1 MWNRLRTL
9 VIKELQA
16 ILRDPAALRLLI
28 MPVMLQT
35 LLFPFAATLDVRNA
49 SVAVLNQDSGAAA
62 TEIVQRL
69 GAADAFG
76 QVRQVESEGELRD
89 LIDRQQVLLAL
100 RFQPSFSRD
109 IARGETASVQVIGDG
124 RRSNSAQLAQ
134 GYVDQIIRGYG
145 AEIAAD
151 ASARGPL
158 ASGGAQVVV
167 RNWYN
172 PNLEGRWVIVTSMVA
187 IMTTIGALITTALS
201 VAREREQGTLDQ
213 VLVSPLSPALIML
226 GKMIPAVIIACVQ
239 ATAITI
245 IAINLFGVPFTGS
258 LFVLYVGMLLYAIAL
273 CGFGLFI
280 SAISATQQQ
289 AFLGVFTFMMP
300 AILLSGFIAP
310 VANMPVWLQWVSW
323 IDPLRHFIVVV
334 KGVFLKGSGFVELFP
349 SLWPI
354 VLIAVLTLTTAYV
367 IFRRGT
373 A

>member
-9 VIKELQA
+9 IVKELQA
-16 ILRDPAALRLLI
+16 IARDPAALRLLI
-28 MPVMLQT
+28 MPVILQT
-35 LLFPFAATLDVRNA
+35 VLFPFAATLDVRNA
-49 SVAVLNQDSGAAA
+49 SVAVLNEDSGKAA

-69 GAADAFG
+69 AAADAFG
-76 QVRQVESEGELRD
+76 EVRQVTSEGELRRLVD
-89 LIDRQQVLLAL
+89 GQRVLLAL
-100 RFQPSFSRD
+100 RFQPTFSRD
-109 IARGETASVQVIGDG
+109 IVRGETATVQVIGDG

-134 GYVDQIIRGYG
+134 GYVDRIIQEYG
-145 AEIAAD
+145 AKIA
-151 ASARGPL
+151 SPSRRARGE
-158 ASGGAQVVV
+158 GRAQVVV

-172 PNLEGRWVIVTSMVA
+172 PNLEGRWSIVTSMVA

-213 VLVSPLSPALIML
+213 VLVSPLSPAMIMI
-226 GKMIPAVIIACVQ
+226 GKTVPAVMIACVQ
-239 ATAITI
+239 ATAITL
-245 IAINLFGVPFTGS
+245 IAIVAFWVPFTGS
-258 LFVLYVGMLLYAIAL
+258 LIVLYAGMLLYALAL

-310 VANMPVWLQWVSW
+310 VANMPLWLQWVSW
-323 IDPLRHFIVVV
+323 IDPLRHFIVIV
-334 KGVFLKGSGFVELFP
+334 KGVFLKGSGFAALWP

-354 VLIAVLTLTTAYV
+354 AVIAVATLGTAYV

>member
-9 VIKELQA
+9 ILKELQA
-16 ILRDPAALRLLI
+16 IARDPAALRLLI
-28 MPVMLQT
+28 MPVILQT
-35 LLFPFAATLDVRNA
+35 VLFPFAATLDVRNA
-49 SVAVLNQDSGAAA
+49 SVAVLNQDSGTAA

-69 GAADAFG
+69 AAADAFG
-76 QVRQVESEGELRD
+76 DLRQVSSEGELRA
-89 LIDRQQVLLAL
+89 LVDRQKVLLAL

-109 IARGETASVQVIGDG
+109 VARGETASVQVIGDG

-134 GYVDQIIRGYG
+134 GYVDQIVQGYA
-145 AEIAAD
+145 AELAPKAG
-151 ASARGPL
+151 SGPGRAR
-158 ASGGAQVVV
+158 VVT

-172 PNLEGRWVIVTSMVA
+172 PNLEGRWSIITSMVA

-213 VLVSPLSPALIML
+213 VLVSPLSPAMIML
-226 GKMIPAVIIACVQ
+226 GKTVPAVMIASVQ

-245 IAINLFGVPFTGS
+245 IAIFVFGVPFTGS
-258 LFVLYVGMLLYAIAL
+258 LITLYAGMLLYALAL

-310 VANMPVWLQWVSW
+310 VANMPIWLQWVSW

-334 KGVFLKGSGFVELFP
+334 KGVFLKGSGFVELAP

-354 VLIAVLTLTTAYV
+354 ALIAVGTLTTAYV